1 MRPRLK
7 KPSVAMSR
15 GKGKTATFAR
25 PVPIPPLSVI
35 RVSRKARSRYYRAQ
49 PGAVFRVGYY
59 SRMDGLDCIWLVNDN
74 GHYQET
80 VDHEFLYR
88 NFDVIHLADHCNWYG
103 AGARTSSRFCR
114 LPQGPSEVGSRP
126 NFAPPRLYA

>member
-7 KPSVAMSR
+7 KPNVGMSR
-15 GKGKTATFAR
+15 GKGKTATSAR
-25 PVPIPPLSVI
+25 PVPIPPLSVV

-74 GHYQET
+74 GQYQEA

-88 NFDVIHLADHCNWYG
+88 NFDVIQLADIAIG
-103 AGARTSSRFCR
+103 MAVGARTSSRFCR
-114 LPQGPSEVGSRP
+114 LPQGPSEVASRL
-126 NFAPPRLYA
+126 NFAPPTLYA